1 MDNKK
6 KKGLFSKFVII
17 GVIVA
22 NIVFTYA
29 VLKVFLETSV
39 EPQVLITSWFAFTT
53 VEVWSLASIKK
64 QKQKNKDGGNN
75 DG

>member
-1 MDNKK
+1 MKK
-6 KKGLFSKFVII
+6 QLFSKLVVI
-17 GVIVA
+17 GVIIA

-29 VLKVFLETSV
+29 VLKVFLKTSS

-64 QKQKNKDGGNN
+64 SKQKNKEE
-75 DG
+75 